1 MLKKC
6 IAILIFIF
14 LSCSNLSNRNDL
26 EEAYLNS
33 ENYLEST
40 DLELNKWFELDSIFN
55 YEKNKFENNV
65 EDYKVETKAYN
76 QSLIDDYPSL
86 SSKFYKNYL
95 ISKLEKLE
103 VFVQDVDF
111 ESASEKVSEIFSEL
125 YDEFYELNS
134 KMTKDDRVEIAERIG
149 EFSAKYFKKSFDFLS
164 DEFAKG
170 IEDFSKNFEDFSK
183 QLESTIENLFKE

>member
-1 MLKKC
+1 MRTY
-6 IAILIFIF
+6 IFLFVCFF
-14 LSCSNLSNRNDL
+14 LSCVSISNRNDL

-40 DLELNKWFELDSIFN
+40 DLELDKWFELDSIFN
-55 YEKNKFENNV
+55 FERNKFEKNIA
-65 EDYKVETKAYN
+65 DYKVETKAYN
-76 QSLIDDYPSL
+76 QSLIDDYSSL
-86 SSKFYKNYL
+86 SSEFYKIYL

-103 VFVQDVDF
+103 VFLQDVDF
-111 ESASEKVSEIFSEL
+111 DSASEKVSEIFSEL

-164 DEFAKG
+164 EEFVKG
-170 IEDFSKNFEDFSK
+170 IEDFSRNFEDFSK
-183 QLESTIENLFKE
+183 SLESTIENLFKE